1 VTGPQP
7 NEDQRR
13 NNKRRQSDE
22 RHQHLERVPVG
33 VVGQQRG
40 RDQNRERARRILDE
54 DVAVGN
60 PPVDQALRVLAV
72 KTDVAVLAPAEEPSL
87 RDRRRQDVE
96 GRDGSRRPHGG
107 SQIRRATR
115 R

>member
-1 VTGPQP
+1 
-7 NEDQRR
+7 
-13 NNKRRQSDE
+13 
-22 RHQHLERVPVG
+22 VPVG
-33 VVGQQRG
+33 VVRQQRG
-40 RDQNRERARRILDE
+40 RDQDRERARRILDE

-60 PPVDQALRVLAV
+60 PPVEQALRVLAV
-72 KTDVAVLAPAEEPSL
+72 ETDVAVLAPAEEPSL

-96 GRDGSRRPHGG
+96 RRDEGRRAQGG